1 MCDRLKVIINL
12 VWGNLLYVENYLESF
27 LTAHICVQTNIKK
40 KTGITTGSILWR
52 SGRNYQISPKWNFS
66 WI

>member
-27 LTAHICVQTNIKK
+27 LTAHICV
-40 KTGITTGSILWR
+40 
-52 SGRNYQISPKWNFS
+52 
-66 WI
+66 